1 MEQIDILLATY
12 NGEKYLKEQIE
23 SILNQTHNN
32 FRLIISDDCS
42 KDTTRDIIREYAK
55 KDNRI
60 KYYFQDKNLGY
71 VKNFEFLLSTV
82 QNTVYALSDQDD
94 IWKPEKIEKYLEKME
109 QENADLVFGDLE
121 IVNENLEIINKSF
134 NTYMN
139 LNRKIEKCE
148 NYEMLYLYNCVTG
161 CTILAK
167 QKLLKKILPMPTNT
181 KHICHD
187 YWIALITSIYGKIA
201 YVKQPYIKYRQHGDN
216 QVGIKR
222 TAQNMKKFQ
231 DIRNLFIQV
240 KLELFKT
247 MIENNNRFP
256 EEIQKR
262 NGKSLQYFEMV
273 SNKKNFNF
281 KEWGVFYEL
290 YKNESF
296 KYFILNFVIINL
308 PFIGNALFKIRN
320 LIKKR

>member
-23 SILNQTHNN
+23 SILNQTHTN

-42 KDTTRDIIREYAK
+42 KDSTRDIIREYAK
-55 KDNRI
+55 KDKRI
-60 KYYFQDKNLGY
+60 KYYFQDRNLGY

-82 QNTVYALSDQDD
+82 QNEVYALSDQDD
-94 IWKPEKIEKYLEKME
+94 VWEIEKIEKYLEKMKLE
-109 QENADLVFGDLE
+109 DADLVFGDLE
-121 IVNENLEIINKSF
+121 IVNENLETINKSF

-139 LNRKIEKCE
+139 LKRKIKKCK

-167 QKLLKKILPMPTNT
+167 SKLLEKILPIPTNT

-187 YWIALITSIYGKIA
+187 YWIALITSVHGKIA
-201 YVKQPYIKYRQHGDN
+201 YVEQPYIKYRQHGDN
-216 QVGIKR
+216 QVGIKK
-222 TAQNMKKFQ
+222 TAQNMKNFQ

-240 KLELFKT
+240 KLELFRT
-247 MIENNNRFP
+247 TVENNNRFP
-256 EEIQKR
+256 EEIQQR
-262 NGKSLQYFEMV
+262 NKTSLQFFEMV

-281 KEWGVFYEL
+281 KEWKTFYNL

-296 KYFILNFVIINL
+296 KYFILNFIIINL
-308 PFIGNALFKIRN
+308 PFIGNILFKIR
-320 LIKKR
+320 I